1 MRELQVMFYLGHS
14 EDIAWEMA
22 FQMVL
27 RSSSKE
33 VRGEIRN
40 EAFCVLGK
48 TGGRD
53 LQKVRYFQKIL

>member
-1 MRELQVMFYLGHS
+1 MFYLGHS

-33 VRGEIRN
+33 VRGEIRIYLIL
-40 EAFCVLGK
+40 V
-48 TGGRD
+48 TGAMIRCHH
-53 LQKVRYFQKIL
+53 